1 LNRDDLQ
8 DIIQSPSLRPSGS
21 PAPAFELKFK
31 VDAEQAARIHQWSR
45 VNLVPDP
52 HGDPAQ
58 GGTYTTTTLY
68 FDTPEL
74 DVYHRSDSYRRS
86 KYRIRRY
93 GMMSSVFLERK
104 TKTGDRV
111 RKQRTTVA
119 ESALSV
125 LDRQPSSAVWEGQWF
140 HDRIINKRLHPSCLI
155 SYRRQ
160 AWIGSCSEGPLRL
173 TVDSDIQ
180 GILCNEFR
188 LVPFDGGLPMLP
200 GRLIAELKFINA
212 LPLPF
217 KRLLDDLR
225 INPGPVSKYR
235 LCREAWGLPR
245 SLQGAARA

>member
-8 DIIQSPSLRPSGS
+8 DIIQSPSLRPTT
-21 PAPAFELKFK
+21 AEMPAFELKLNI
-31 VDAEQAARIHQWSR
+31 DAEQAARIHQWSR
-45 VNLVPDP
+45 SNLVPDP
-52 HGDPAQ
+52 HGDPALN
-58 GGTYTTTTLY
+58 GAYTTTTLY

-74 DVYHRSDSYRRS
+74 DVYHRSDAYRRS

-93 GMMSSVFLERK
+93 GLMSSVFLERK

-111 RKQRTTVA
+111 RKQRITVA
-119 ESALSV
+119 EADLNALGKP
-125 LDRQPSSAVWEGQWF
+125 PSQSTWDGQWF
-140 HDRIINKRLHPSCLI
+140 HDRIINKGLHPSCLI

-160 AWIGSCSEGPLRL
+160 AWIGSCPEGPLRL

-188 LVPFDGGLPMLP
+188 LVPFDGGLPLLP
-200 GRLIAELKFINA
+200 GRLIAELKFIHA

-217 KRLLDDLR
+217 KMLLNELR